1 VGTFEAIRQKVAKL
15 YQRTEKKKVNQA
27 VQDQHRLRQAT
38 ILLMAA
44 MPDDPSTESYKTVRH
59 WQ

>member
-1 VGTFEAIRQKVAKL
+1 MG
-15 YQRTEKKKVNQA
+15 KKEGQSGSE
-27 VQDQHRLRQAT
+27 QDQLRLRQAT

-44 MPDDPSTESYKTVRH
+44 MPDDLSAESYKTVRH